1 MPRNPPRRRLGAFAA
16 AAAAATLVT
25 TPSVLAAS
33 PAPPQVPNVDFA
45 RMGSV
50 GFGGAFAGLDWFTAQ
65 SAFASSSSSSGST
78 PHFAADGG
86 TLLVQNPD
94 GSISLLG
101 NTNPGGSITA
111 LCYSNSPDNGTLY
124 IGGTFTS
131 FASTSSSNIVAYSL
145 SSAKFTALG
154 TGLSGPVNTLYCDDP
169 HQEVWAGGAFSDPS
183 ASSTPGNVAR
193 WSTQS
198 SAWSAVPFGGLNGQ
212 VRSIAP
218 SPNNGSLYF
227 GGDFTTQ
234 YASNGGSRNVTTN
247 TTIISVPNAPV
258 DTVTT
263 GNSGYLTPFTIPQS
277 ASQYGGLTIDATPAA
292 PGSDANALLCPG
304 TGSWQAQSGST
315 AVINILSYGYLRGQ
329 GVRVANDISGGSGTT
344 SFTLTT
350 LPDNTVVP
358 LTYTDPAT
366 GQNQTCT
373 SSCPLSTN
381 SSVHAQDFL
390 FEGGSRE
397 LTGLQFTLD
406 GHQGSQA
413 ALDYIQLLS
422 DGAYASAVES
432 DNTGLCGGSKSS
444 VQSIGSWQDENSPT
458 SIPGTTS
465 GYTVAEVPTNAVTET
480 SLTLYTWVGSTG
492 YYDMFLVVPGC
503 AQIGDCAGRTTVDVT
518 VFAQDGVPFVTT
530 VDQNV
535 QEDSLLRI
543 YSGLVDASTDAFSP
557 TITVSLPSNP
567 APIAG
572 DNYVVVANG
581 VSMTLTGLQTAPLNS
596 TTTVTGATATGT
608 SVSPATTSGVLLPNT
623 TRAAFG
629 VFEWARNSDL
639 KATSLLPNNTQTALT
654 QLAFSLD
661 AARNASGGTAFSVAS
676 VLPVNNTA
684 FVSGSFSASNYSNV
698 VAVDTATG
706 APIGLPNQGL
716 NGAVNAAAVVSGL
729 IYFGGNFTGTQ
740 TSNSDLSYLARYDPV
755 TKAWDSV
762 GGGVDGPVTELLGVP
777 GGLVVVGPFNHV
789 IFSNGSSFATGGYAV
804 YNATTSQWNTG
815 GILYGNGTAIG
826 SSGQH
831 TYVAGQFVG
840 ASSNSVGGV
849 ASLVTNKDGT
859 ASIESL
865 KGVSFSNA
873 GSAPPPAAAPAR
885 RSLTGWLAHVAR
897 SNAHIVAR
905 APALPIPAR
914 PALAPA
920 TLTGAFYTNSSA
932 DGKPDI
938 TILGGNFT
946 QGSGPTEV
954 SGVAFQ
960 TDNAPMSGPHPPVS
974 GIVRALNVDKD
985 TLYVGGSDI
994 TVNGIGGGLLRYDLA
1009 HGRWIN
1015 AGMPALAVNAGSN
1028 IAINQIKTRHNTD
1041 MILVAG
1047 NFANAGSLSCPAL
1060 CIWRTQTERWE
1071 QAGLGSGE
1079 VTAIDFGD
1087 DQYGT
1092 LVAGGSFVINSDNVY
1107 AATYHFANT
1116 SWTPLPGL
1124 PGPVTSI
1131 VFNDRNAS
1139 NIFATGFSA
1148 SDRTPYLQQWDGRTW
1163 TNQNSSALLDGTVI
1177 QNLAFVPV
1185 KHEHSAEGPIEK
1197 NRMLMASGEVFL
1209 ANTGNVSSAL
1219 FDGASWYPYLIG
1231 STAAGTLGA
1240 ASSLFWKN
1248 TSIDFSL
1255 RKYLDRGIVVLVAM
1269 AIATGIILLLILL
1282 ILLVAYCLRLRER
1295 RQQPAE
1301 VYDKDGSDVSS
1312 THQFML
1318 NSVQTALER
1327 SLIPGAQ
1334 HPSQPERAHVSEF
1347 GAGPSTL
1354 AGAGAVGAGAAA
1366 GLGVA
1371 SATQLSAG
1379 SGTHLSAPTYGS
1391 RPESDQSHYVD
1402 AEQGPEYLHDNQPG
1416 SYEGSDEGRETI
1428 MRYDF
1433 FGPELQT
1440 GELPMRTGQRIII
1453 LDDEQSD
1460 EWWYA
1465 RDPATGQEGVVPA
1478 TYGDSTG
1485 WGKEVPARWW
1495 GEAAE
1500 CVERVVSRSPP
1511 RHSASGIS

>member
-1 MPRNPPRRRLGAFAA
+1 
-16 AAAAATLVT
+16 
-25 TPSVLAAS
+25 
-33 PAPPQVPNVDFA
+33 
-45 RMGSV
+45 MGSV

-65 SAFASSSSSSGST
+65 SAFASSSSSNESA
-78 PHFAADGG
+78 PHFATDGG
-86 TLLVQNPD
+86 TLLVHNPD
-94 GSISLLG
+94 GTISLLG

-124 IGGTFTS
+124 IGGTFSS
-131 FASTSSSNIVAYSL
+131 FASTSSSNVVAYSL
-145 SSAKFTALG
+145 SSSKFSALG
-154 TGLSGPVNTLYCDDP
+154 TGLTGPVNTLYCDDSN
-169 HQEVWAGGAFSDPS
+169 HEVWVGGSFPDPL
-183 ASSTPGNVAR
+183 ASGTPGNVAR

-198 SAWSAVPFGGLNGQ
+198 SAWSAVPFGGFNGL

-218 SPNNGSLYF
+218 SPNGASLYF

-234 YASNGGSRNVTTN
+234 YADNAGNITN
-247 TTIISVPNAPV
+247 PINQLISVPNAPV

-263 GNSGYLTPFTIPQS
+263 GNSGFLTPYTIPTS
-277 ASQYGGLTIDATPAA
+277 ASQYGGLRIDATPAA
-292 PGSDANALLCPG
+292 PGSDANVLLCPG

-315 AVINILSYGYLRGQ
+315 AVINILSNGYLRGQ
-329 GVRVANDISGGSGTT
+329 GVRVANDIAGGIGTT

-358 LTYTDPAT
+358 LVYTDPAT
-366 GQNQTCT
+366 GQNSTC
-373 SSCPLSTN
+373 SGSCPLSTN
-381 SSVHAQDFL
+381 SSVHAQDYL
-390 FEGGSRE
+390 FADGSRE
-397 LTGLQFTLD
+397 LTGLQFTLN
-406 GHQGSQA
+406 GYQGSQA

-422 DGAYASAVES
+422 DGAYASAVAS
-432 DNTGLCGGSKSS
+432 DNTGLCGESKSG
-444 VQSIGSWQDENSPT
+444 VQSVGSWQDQNAPT
-458 SIPGTTS
+458 AIPGTTT
-465 GYTVAEVPTNAVTET
+465 GYTVAQVPTNAVTET

-503 AQIGDCAGRTTVDVT
+503 AQLGDCASRTTVDVT
-518 VFAQDGVPFVTT
+518 IFPQEGVPYTTT

-535 QEDSLLRI
+535 QDDSLILI
-543 YSGLVDASTDAFSP
+543 YSGLVNASTAAFSP
-557 TITVSLPSNP
+557 TVTVALPANP

-572 DNYVVVANG
+572 DHYVVVANG
-581 VSMTLTGLQTAPLNS
+581 VSMTLTGLQTAPVPS
-596 TTTVTGATATGT
+596 ASGVSATGAPGQTGVSGGVSGVSGAPGATGTGATGVTTGADGSITPLGPSGTATGT
-608 SVSPATTSGVLLPNT
+608 ASGIIISGSVTVTSASPSTTSGVPVLLPNT
-623 TRAAFG
+623 TREAFG
-629 VFEWARNSDL
+629 VFEWVRTTNL
-639 KATSLLPNNTQTALT
+639 KATSLLPNNTETPLT
-654 QLAFSLD
+654 HLAFSLD
-661 AARNASGGTAFSVAS
+661 AARNASGGTHFSVAS

-698 VAVDTATG
+698 VAVDTSSG
-706 APIGLPNQGL
+706 APVGLTNGGL
-716 NGAVNAAAVVSGL
+716 NGAVNTAAVVNGS

-740 TSNSDLSYLARYDPV
+740 TSTSGLSHLARYDPV
-755 TKAWDSV
+755 AKTWDSV
-762 GGGVDGPVTELLGVP
+762 AGGVDGPVTQLVGVP

-789 IFSNGSSFATGGYAV
+789 VFSNGSSFATGGFAV

-826 SSGQH
+826 SSGPQ
-831 TYVAGQFVG
+831 TFVAGQFVG

-865 KGVSFSNA
+865 NGVSFSNA
-873 GSAPPPAAAPAR
+873 GSAPPPPSAPAR
-885 RSLTGWLAHVAR
+885 RSIAGWLAHVAR
-897 SNAHIVAR
+897 SNAHLSPR
-905 APALPIPAR
+905 ATAVPIPPR

-932 DGKPDI
+932 SGKPDI

-960 TDNAPMSGPHPPVS
+960 TNNGPLTGPNPPVS
-974 GIVRALNVDKD
+974 GIVRALNVVKD
-985 TLYVGGSDI
+985 TLWVGGSDI
-994 TVNGIGGGLLRYDLA
+994 SVNGLGGGLLRYNLA
-1009 HGRWIN
+1009 TGQWLN
-1015 AGMPALAVNAGSN
+1015 SGMAALTAAGASN
-1028 IAINQIKTRHNTD
+1028 ITINQIKTRTNTD
-1041 MILVAG
+1041 TVVVAG
-1047 NFANAGSLSCPAL
+1047 NFANAGSDTCAAVCFWTGGRWDRLGTGLS
-1060 CIWRTQTERWE
+1060 
-1071 QAGLGSGE
+1071 SGE
-1079 VTAIDFGD
+1079 VTSIDFGD
-1087 DQYGT
+1087 NQYGT
-1092 LVAGGSFVINSDNVY
+1092 LVAGGSFVVGSDNVY
-1107 AATYHFANT
+1107 AATYTFANQ

-1124 PGPVTSI
+1124 PGPVNSI
-1131 VFNDRNAS
+1131 VFNDRNVS
-1139 NIFATGFSA
+1139 NIFATGYNA
-1148 SDRTPYLQQWDGRTW
+1148 GDRTPYLQRWDGHSW
-1163 TNQNSSALLDGTVI
+1163 SNQNSSALLDGTVI

-1185 KHEHSAEGPIEK
+1185 KQAHAAAGAIEN
-1197 NRMLMASGEVFL
+1197 NRMLMASGDVFL

-1219 FDGASWYPYLIG
+1219 FDGASWHPYLVG

-1240 ASSLFWKN
+1240 ASSLFWSHS
-1248 TSIDFSL
+1248 SIDFSL
-1255 RKYLDRGIVVLVAM
+1255 VKYLARGIVVLVAM
-1269 AIATGIILLLILL
+1269 AIATGLILLLILI
-1282 ILLVAYCLRLRER
+1282 ILLVAYCLRRRER
-1295 RQQPAE
+1295 NQQPSE

-1354 AGAGAVGAGAAA
+1354 AGAGAAAGAA
-1366 GLGVA
+1366 GLV
-1371 SATQLSAG
+1371 AG
-1379 SGTHLSAPTYGS
+1379 SATHLSATHLTPTPTYGS

-1402 AEQGPEYLHDNQPG
+1402 AEQGPEYLHEPG
-1416 SYEGSDEGRETI
+1416 SLEGSDEGRETI

-1478 TYGDSTG
+1478 TYG
-1485 WGKEVPARWW
+1485 E
-1495 GEAAE
+1495 
-1500 CVERVVSRSPP
+1500 
-1511 RHSASGIS
+1511 